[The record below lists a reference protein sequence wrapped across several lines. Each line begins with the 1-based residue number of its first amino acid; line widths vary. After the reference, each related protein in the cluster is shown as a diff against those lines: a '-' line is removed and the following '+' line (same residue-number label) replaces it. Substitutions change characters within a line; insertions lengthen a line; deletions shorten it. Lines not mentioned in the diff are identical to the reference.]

1 MSRRSIVANLDAVAI
16 FLYLALVTLGIL
28 SIYSA
33 VYDVKAPQ
41 PIYNLSIYS
50 GKQILWFAFAV
61 SLVVGIMLIDY
72 KLFEA
77 FAYVFYALI
86 VLLLVLVL
94 IVGVKI
100 GGARSWFDLGF
111 MRLQPAEF
119 AKLACSLAIAKYLSQ
134 SGVSLKVQRKNVGAF
149 FKTAL
154 IALTILA
161 VPALLIL
168 LQPDAGSM
176 LIFVSFLLV
185 FYREG
190 LHSIFLFLPL
200 DAGALFVLAL
210 VVPIAY
216 LSFAVLVMAALFFGI
231 YYFLRGKITRR
242 LVISIILIGLAHIAY
257 AFSVNFIFENVL
269 KPHQK
274 ERIMILLDEEV
285 DKRAR
290 GSRYNLQQSK
300 IAIGSGGF
308 TGKGFLQGTQTKYDF
323 VPEQRTDF
331 IFCTIGEEGGWI
343 GSSLLI
349 LLYIGLMSRV
359 IIIAERQP
367 DGFTRVYGYCVASI
381 LFFHFTLN
389 ISMTMGLF
397 PVVGIPLPFISY
409 GGSSLWS
416 FTILLFV
423 LLKLDA
429 HRNRLFAG

>member
-1 MSRRSIVANLDAVAI
+1 MSRRSIVANLDAVTI

-50 GKQILWFAFAV
+50 GKQILRLAFAV
-61 SLVVGIMLIDY
+61 ILVIGIMLIDY

-134 SGVSLKVQRKNVGAF
+134 SGVSLKIQRKNVGAF

-200 DAGALFVLAL
+200 DAGIFFVLAL

-216 LSFAVLVMAALFFGI
+216 LSFAVLVLAALFFGI

-242 LVISIILIGLAHIAY
+242 LVMSIILIALVHIAY

-300 IAIGSGGF
+300 IAIGSGGL

-367 DGFTRVYGYCVASI
+367 DGFARIYGYGVASI

-416 FTILLFV
+416 FTILIFI